1 MTTALG
7 RSLLFEAGLGAH
19 AVATDLI
26 ELALTDLGEHFA
38 RYRLR
43 SPAIER
49 ALEASLRRYGQMAP
63 VVVFRWHD
71 RYELVDGFKRL
82 AAARAVRE
90 IAGLWARVIPADERT
105 AKAALYSLNRV
116 SGKPSELEEAWIVHA
131 LVREDGLPQ
140 VEVAELLG
148 RHKSWVCR
156 RLALIERLEEAA
168 QAELKVGLLSPTCAR
183 QLVRLPPGNQEALL
197 AVIRR
202 EALTAH
208 EVIGVVDLLQR
219 APSRELQQYILE
231 APREALLQGEGRCL
245 PSRDPR
251 LSGRG
256 NEVWKRLGVVLELLA
271 RMERW
276 LTHDG
281 RAAVTPKDHT
291 VLAPRFGQLAQVA
304 TSVAALAR
312 DFEAA

>member
-1 MTTALG
+1 
-7 RSLLFEAGLGAH
+7 
-19 AVATDLI
+19 
-26 ELALTDLGEHFA
+26 
-38 RYRLR
+38 
-43 SPAIER
+43 
-49 ALEASLRRYGQMAP
+49 
-63 VVVFRWHD
+63 
-71 RYELVDGFKRL
+71 
-82 AAARAVRE
+82 
-90 IAGLWARVIPADERT
+90 
-105 AKAALYSLNRV
+105 
-116 SGKPSELEEAWIVHA
+116 
-131 LVREDGLPQ
+131 

-231 APREALLQGEGRCL
+231 APREALLQGDGRCL

>member
-1 MTTALG
+1 
-7 RSLLFEAGLGAH
+7 
-19 AVATDLI
+19 VATDLI
-26 ELALTDLGEHFA
+26 ALALADIGEHFA

-43 SPAIER
+43 APAMER
-49 ALEASLRRYGQMAP
+49 ALEASLRRYGQMSP
-63 VVVFRWHD
+63 VVVFRWRD
-71 RYELVDGFKRL
+71 RYELIDGFKRL

-90 IAGLWARVIPADERT
+90 VASLWARVIEADERS

-183 QLVRLPPGNQEALL
+183 QLVRLPPGNQDALL

-208 EVIGVVDLLQR
+208 EVAGIVDLLQR
-219 APSRELQQYILE
+219 APSRELQQYVLD
-231 APREALLQGEGRCL
+231 APREALLQAEGRCL

-251 LSGRG
+251 LSGPA
-256 NEVWKRLGVVLELLA
+256 NEVWKRLGLLLELLV

-281 RAAVTPKDHT
+281 RAAITPHDHP
-291 VLAPRFGQLAQVA
+291 VLAPRFGRLAHVA

-312 DFEAA
+312 DFEAT

>member
-1 MTTALG
+1 MT
-7 RSLLFEAGLGAH
+7 SD

-26 ELALTDLGEHFA
+26 ALALDDVGEHFA

-43 SPAIER
+43 SPALER
-49 ALEASLRRYGQMAP
+49 ALEVSLRRYGQMSP

-82 AAARAVRE
+82 AAARAGRE
-90 IAGLWARVIPADERT
+90 LSSLWARVIAADERS
-105 AKAALYSLNRV
+105 AKAAIYGLNRV

-131 LVREDGLPQ
+131 LVRDDGLPQ

-156 RLALIERLEEAA
+156 RLALIERLEETA

-183 QLVRLPPGNQEALL
+183 QLVRLPPGNQDALL

-208 EVIGVVDLLQR
+208 EVAGVVDLLQR
-219 APSRELQQYILE
+219 APSRELQQYVLD
-231 APREALLQGEGRCL
+231 APREALLQAEGRYL

-256 NEVWKRLGVVLELLA
+256 NEVWKRLGVLLDLLA
-271 RMERW
+271 RMERR

-281 RAAVTPKDHT
+281 RAAVTPTDHT
-291 VLAPRFGQLAQVA
+291 VLAPRFGRLAEVA
-304 TSVAALAR
+304 TTVAALAR
-312 DFEAA
+312 DFETA

>member
-1 MTTALG
+1 M
-7 RSLLFEAGLGAH
+7 
-19 AVATDLI
+19 
-26 ELALTDLGEHFA
+26 
-38 RYRLR
+38 
-43 SPAIER
+43 
-49 ALEASLRRYGQMAP
+49 
-63 VVVFRWHD
+63 VFRWHD

-90 IAGLWARVIPADERT
+90 VSSLWARVIEADERS

-131 LVREDGLPQ
+131 LVRDDGLPQ

-183 QLVRLPPGNQEALL
+183 QLVRLPPGNQDALL

-208 EVIGVVDLLQR
+208 EVAGDGPRFLEALVRTRRYGKDEAHRSWRCSPPMPEPISWRPWNGPAAT
-219 APSRELQQYILE
+219 APSRSRPSS
-231 APREALLQGEGRCL
+231 ASSPRRRSRRRRC
-245 PSRDPR
+245 SRWPR
-251 LSGRG
+251 R
-256 NEVWKRLGVVLELLA
+256 
-271 RMERW
+271 
-276 LTHDG
+276 
-281 RAAVTPKDHT
+281 P
-291 VLAPRFGQLAQVA
+291 PRRSR
-304 TSVAALAR
+304 T
-312 DFEAA
+312 

>member
-1 MTTALG
+1 M
-7 RSLLFEAGLGAH
+7 
-19 AVATDLI
+19 ATDLL
-26 ELALTDLGEHFA
+26 ELALADVGEHFA

-43 SPAIER
+43 SPAMER
-49 ALEASLRRYGQMAP
+49 ALEASLRRYGQISP

-90 IAGLWARVIPADERT
+90 VSSLWARVIEADERS
-105 AKAALYSLNRV
+105 AKAALYSLNRI

-131 LVREDGLPQ
+131 LVRDDGLLQ

-183 QLVRLPPGNQEALL
+183 QLVRLPPGNQDALL

-202 EALTAH
+202 EALSAH
-208 EVIGVVDLLQR
+208 EVAGVVDLLQR
-219 APSRELQQYILE
+219 APSRELQQYILDT
-231 APREALLQGEGRCL
+231 PREALLQAEGRCL

-251 LSGRG
+251 LSGPA
-256 NEVWKRLGVVLELLA
+256 NEVWKRLGVLLELLT

-281 RAAVTPKDHT
+281 RAAVTPKDQA
-291 VLAPRFGQLAQVA
+291 VLGPRFGRLAQIA
-304 TSVAALAR
+304 ASVAALAR